1 MIWSLCALCQE
12 PTGESLKCPATSKD
26 VAGIA
31 KVYTDTAS
39 LLKRFQEADK
49 LPTKFHPRLTEFLST
64 SSDPGK
70 TFNDE
75 SAKWHSS
82 CKSHITETK
91 LTKLTKCKRKSTET
105 AVPAPIEKKTT
116 RSQTVKFDQN
126 TCFVPGCCTETTE
139 DEPLHEVMSKE
150 LDERF
155 RWYASYMNDTEL
167 LTKLVAGDL
176 IALEAKYHSS
186 CALMY

>member
-1 MIWSLCALCQE
+1 MTFLEPKLKGRNFIRQVAQYTHIANFPQNFPSLTLSYSVQSGLFIIPLVWNMYTMIWSLCALCQE

-49 LPTKFHPRLTEFLST
+49 LPTKFHPRLTEFLLT
-64 SSDPGK
+64 SDDAGK
-70 TFNDE
+70 TFNAE

-91 LTKLTKCKRKSTET
+91 LKKLTTCKRKSAET
-105 AVPAPIEKKTT
+105 AVPAPVEKKTT

-126 TCFVPGCCTETTE
+126 TCFVPGCWI
-139 DEPLHEVMSKE
+139 L
-150 LDERF
+150 
-155 RWYASYMNDTEL
+155 A
-167 LTKLVAGDL
+167 
-176 IALEAKYHSS
+176 
-186 CALMY
+186 